1 MTEND
6 EIRIPRF
13 DAYER
18 VMHWMSALS
27 FLYATATGLA
37 IWSPKLYF
45 LASVFGG
52 GFVIR
57 GTHPWSG
64 IVFSL
69 VIGFMFQRW
78 AKGMRLDADDRLWL
92 TKLDKYATHQ
102 HHALPES
109 GRFNA
114 GQKMLFWSQVITA
127 LGLFITGF
135 ILWFPEWMP
144 RQARLLSVLLHPLI
158 AIGSIGGI
166 MVHAY
171 MGTAAVPQSM
181 RAMLRGWVVPE
192 WAQFHHPKW
201 FRQWRAEQAAPP
213 RES

>member
-1 MTEND
+1 MKSP

-27 FLYATATGLA
+27 FLYAALTGLA
-37 IWSPKLYF
+37 IWSPKLYWI
-45 LASVFGG
+45 ASFFGG
-52 GFVIR
+52 GAVIG

-64 IVFSL
+64 LLFSAA
-69 VIGFMFQRW
+69 IGWMFLRW
-78 AKGMRLDADDRLWL
+78 AKTMGLDADDRVWL
-92 TKLDKYATHQ
+92 TRLDKYVTHQ
-102 HHALPES
+102 HSALPGS

-114 GQKMLFWSQVITA
+114 GQKMLFWSQIATTI
-127 LGLFITGF
+127 LLFASGI

-144 RQARLLSVLLHPLI
+144 RNLRLFAIALHPLA

-166 MVHAY
+166 IVHIY
-171 MGTAAVPQSM
+171 MGTAAVPHSM

-192 WAQFHHPKW
+192 WARFHHPKW
-201 FRQWRAEQAAPP
+201 YRQWRDSTNL
-213 RES
+213 R